1 MTKTVYYTIVDHRDY
16 ISENETWD
24 WDKMKGVINE
34 TLMPEYR
41 TVEGAYCPEIQ
52 NFISAYENTPIFVP
66 VSESSNYSELYSG
79 QLFTLVKQDEPENC
93 ITDIR
98 MNDSNIL
105 DIYSD
110 DEGPVYWE
118 EDYGPV
124 SP

>member
-1 MTKTVYYTIVDHRDY
+1 MTKTVYYTIVDPDDY
-16 ISENETWD
+16 RGTSEICD
-24 WDKMKGVINE
+24 WDKIMDVLNE
-34 TLMPEYR
+34 TLMPEYKA
-41 TVEGAYCPEIQ
+41 VVCAFCPQIPYFL
-52 NFISAYENTPIFVP
+52 NAYENTPIFVP

-98 MNDSNIL
+98 MNKSNI
-105 DIYSD
+105 SD

-118 EDYGPV
+118 DDYGPV